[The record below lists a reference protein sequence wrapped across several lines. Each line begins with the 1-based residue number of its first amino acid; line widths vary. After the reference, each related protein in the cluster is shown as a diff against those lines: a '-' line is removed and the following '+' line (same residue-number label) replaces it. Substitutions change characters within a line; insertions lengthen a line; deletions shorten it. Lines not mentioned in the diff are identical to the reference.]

1 MRVLALHAH
10 PSRDSYS
17 RVLFDAACAALRRSG
32 HEVTEVD
39 LYGEGFRAEMSAAER
54 AAYHTDRPICSA
66 DVERHA
72 ALVRAADALVFV
84 YPTWWMGLPAILK
97 GWLDRV
103 LVPGVAFHLDERT
116 NRVRPGLG
124 HIHRIVGITTY
135 GSPRRYVWLMSDGGR
150 RTLLRALRM
159 LAPRGRRTTW
169 IALYGVDTSTADQ
182 RAEFVRRVH
191 ERMATL

>member
-10 PSRDSYS
+10 PAPDSFN
-17 RVLFDAACAALRRSG
+17 RLLFDTACAALRRAG
-32 HEVTEVD
+32 HEVTAVD
-39 LYGEGFRAEMSAAER
+39 LYGEDFRAEMSAEER
-54 AAYHTDRPICSA
+54 AAYHSDRPIRGD

-72 ALVRAADALVFV
+72 ALVRAADMLVFV

-116 NRVRPGLG
+116 NRVRPGLR
-124 HIHRIVGITTY
+124 HVQRIVGITTY
-135 GSPRRYVWLMSDGGR
+135 GSPRRYVRLMTDGGR

-159 LAPRGRRTTW
+159 LAPWGRRTTW
-169 IALYGVDTSTADQ
+169 LALYGVDTSTSEQ
-182 RAEFVRRVH
+182 RARFVRRVE
-191 ERMATL
+191 ERMGML

>member
-1 MRVLALHAH
+1 MKVLLVVAH
-10 PSRDSYS
+10 PCPDS
-17 RVLFDAACAALRRSG
+17 FNQACAAAAARGLARAG
-32 HEVTEVD
+32 HTVDTID
-39 LYGEGFRAEMSAAER
+39 LYAVGFRAAMSREER
-54 AAYHTDRPICSA
+54 VAYESDHPIL
-66 DVERHA
+66 DPMVDDHA
-72 ALVRAADALVFV
+72 ARLLAADAIVFV

-159 LAPRGRRTTW
+159 LAPRGRRTSW

-191 ERMATL
+191 ERMAAL

>member
-1 MRVLALHAH
+1 MRVLAIHAH
-10 PSRDSYS
+10 PSPESFNRL
-17 RVLFDAACAALRRSG
+17 LFDTACTALRRGG
-32 HEVTEVD
+32 HDVTEVD
-39 LYGEGFRAEMSAAER
+39 LYGEGFRAVMSAAER
-54 AAYHTDRPICSA
+54 VAYDTDQPICST

-72 ALVRAADALVFV
+72 GLVRTADVLLFV

-124 HIHRIVGITTY
+124 HVRRIVGITTY
-135 GSPRRYVWLMSDGGR
+135 GSSRPYVRVMTDGGR

-159 LAPRGRRTTW
+159 LAPWGRRTTW
-169 IALYGVDTSTADQ
+169 LALYGIDASTDEQ
-182 RAEFVRRVH
+182 RARFVLRVDD
-191 ERMATL
+191 RLSRL